1 MDYNNKNNA
10 ASKIKT
16 VGIVG
21 AIVLLISSFLDFFT
35 VSIIYEGKSI
45 YELAVNYFISNN
57 EMKDGVYICGLAV
70 AILIMIFKKKE
81 FKALIMTLIS
91 GGVIL
96 MDFMDVQEKVAE
108 LESQYQTL
116 ANATIKVTYG
126 PAFSLGIV
134 GVVILGVYF
143 FLHYKNVKG
152 SKAVLNSSNYP
163 NSNFANQQ
171 PQNMNQMPT
180 SYPNM
185 NQNMNYNNQNNMY
198 QGYDQQQMQN
208 MNNYQQPTNYPNNNN
223 NMY

>member
-10 ASKIKT
+10 ESKVKT
-16 VGIVG
+16 VGIIG
-21 AIVLLISSFLDFFT
+21 AVVLLISCFLDFFT
-35 VSIIYEGKSI
+35 VSIVYEGKSI

-57 EMKDGVYICGLAV
+57 EMKDGVYICGLAI

-91 GGVIL
+91 GGIIL
-96 MDFMDVQEKVAE
+96 MDYMDVQEKLAE
-108 LESQYQTL
+108 LEQQYQTFTT
-116 ANATIKVTYG
+116 ATIKVTYG
-126 PAFSLGIV
+126 PAFYLGIV

-143 FLHYKNVKG
+143 FLHYKNVNG
-152 SKAVLNSSNYP
+152 GKAVLTSSNYP
-163 NSNFANQQ
+163 NSSFANQQ
-171 PQNMNQMPT
+171 TQNMNQMPT
-180 SYPNM
+180 SYPDM